1 MYTAKIIDVKRTNN
15 EIAYQIEFS
24 NGEKTFI
31 NNYSF
36 SLAQDIDNVLPL
48 TIEYE
53 KQRLLDL
60 DIKFETEV
68 ERIGEVI

>member
-1 MYTAKIIDVKRTNN
+1 MYTAKIIDVKRTDN

-36 SLAQDIDNVLPL
+36 SLAQDIDTVLP
-48 TIEYE
+48 TTVEYE

-60 DIKFETEV
+60 DTKFETEST
-68 ERIGEVI
+68 RTGEVI